1 MAKSRKIPLGAQ
13 IFTIT
18 LLPVV
23 IVTVVF
29 LSIFGGSFKDTATK
43 DLNSKT
49 ISGIQSQAG
58 ALTSTLGPSLEMVKF
73 ASEIVPLHHNG
84 AELEPLFINMVNTQ
98 TAAFALYY
106 TSEDFNNGGEGV
118 YADSSQWIPD
128 DDWVPAT
135 RDWFISAKAN
145 PDKLMITD
153 PYVDVQTG
161 DVCIT
166 ASKAVK
172 IDGAFV
178 GVVAADIS
186 IKDFGR
192 MLNPKVVSP
201 NAQLYVIN
209 SEGLY
214 ITNEKLENVMEKN
227 FFGDS
232 VFTIREMG
240 KVGEVVVKNK
250 MFLNQC
256 PVSSTPYTLV
266 VYGPLDDFTHDFAII
281 LRKLLLEVLI
291 MLIVFTAVAFI
302 ISRRLTKSFAHL
314 ADRCRAFADGDFRQ
328 VEDKMKY
335 GTKESAAI
343 ASGFNHFTDNVSSLI
358 TNIHAA
364 TDSLDNMVDNLN
376 YTSEAI
382 GKDSFQVATA
392 ISEMNEILTQ
402 ERKSI
407 DAENAAV
414 GVIVKEA
421 ESLSNE
427 IALQNDILE
436 TSNKNI
442 VEIVGYIESMSRI
455 SNSASQHVG
464 DLVHATTENKDK
476 LEASVQQILDVKN
489 ESGAL
494 LEMNSVISAVA
505 EQTNLLAMNAAIEAA
520 HAGEAGKGFAV
531 VADEIRK
538 LAETTSNQ
546 ANSSTVQLKGIQE
559 KIAKIADSSE
569 EVSSSFSNTLEV
581 VSSIENIVVSLS
593 EMAKAQ
599 SSQAQTVSSGLEQ
612 IRQSSD
618 KVMENTNAINKS
630 TEEAFAICNDL
641 SVLGE
646 KTTNGLIQCNEA
658 AENLTNSAN
667 TISGE
672 TTQAKTQVE
681 KLTVAVNKFKA

>member
-1 MAKSRKIPLGAQ
+1 MAKSKKIPLGAQ
-13 IFTIT
+13 LFMST
-18 LLPVV
+18 LAPVV

-29 LSIFGGSFKDTATK
+29 LSIFGRSFKDSATNN
-43 DLNSKT
+43 LNAST
-49 ISGIQSQAG
+49 GSGIQSQAN
-58 ALTSTLGPSLEMVKF
+58 ALSSAIAPSLEMVEF
-73 ASEIVPLHHNG
+73 AVEIVPLHYSNE
-84 AELEPLFINMVNTQ
+84 ELEPILMNMASTQ
-98 TAAFALYY
+98 TYAFALYY
-106 TSEDFNNGGEGV
+106 ASEGFNNGEVGV
-118 YADSSQWIPD
+118 YADSSQWVPD

-135 RDWFISAKAN
+135 RDWFKAAKAN
-145 PDKLMITD
+145 QGKLMITD
-153 PYVDVQTG
+153 PYVDAQTG
-161 DVCIT
+161 DICIT
-166 ASKAVK
+166 ASKSVK
-172 IDGAFV
+172 KDGVFV

-186 IKDFGR
+186 IKDFGS
-192 MLNPKVVSP
+192 MLDPKAVSP
-201 NAQLYVIN
+201 RAQLYVVN
-209 SEGLY
+209 QEGLY
-214 ITNEKLENVMEKN
+214 ITNEKIENVMEKN

-232 VFTIREMG
+232 VFTVKELG
-240 KVGEVVVKNK
+240 KFGEVLVKDN
-250 MFLNQC
+250 MFLNQ
-256 PVSSTPYTLV
+256 SSISGTPYILLT
-266 VYGPLDDFTHDFAII
+266 YGPLGDFTHEFALI
-281 LRKLLLEVLI
+281 LRKLLLEVVI
-291 MLIVFTAVAFI
+291 MLIVFIIVAI
-302 ISRRLTKSFAHL
+302 IVSRRLTKSFAHL
-314 ADRCRAFADGDFRQ
+314 ATRCRSFADGDFRKN
-328 VEDKMKY
+328 EKKFKY
-335 GTKESAAI
+335 GTKELADI
-343 ASGFNHFTDNVSSLI
+343 DSGFELFTDNVNSLI
-358 TNIHAA
+358 YNIHSA

-382 GKDSFQVATA
+382 GKDSFQVASA
-392 ISEMNEILTQ
+392 ISEMNDVLSQ

-407 DAENAAV
+407 EAENSAV

-427 IALQNDILE
+427 ISIQNNILE
-436 TSNKNI
+436 ESNRNI

-455 SNSASQHVG
+455 SNSASKHVG
-464 DLVHATTENKDK
+464 DLVQATTENKDK

-593 EMAKAQ
+593 EMAGVQ

-618 KVMENTNAINKS
+618 KVMENTNSITKS
-630 TEEAFAICNDL
+630 TEEAFAICNEL
-641 SVLGE
+641 SSLGE
-646 KTTNGLIQCNEA
+646 KTTAGLAQCNEA

-672 TTQAKTQVE
+672 TNQAKAQVE
-681 KLTVAVNKFKA
+681 NLTVAVNKFKV

>member
-13 IFTIT
+13 IFIST
-18 LLPVV
+18 LAPVI
-23 IVTVVF
+23 IVTIVF
-29 LSIFGGSFKDTATK
+29 LTIFGGSFKDSATK
-43 DLNSKT
+43 DLSSRT
-49 ISGIQSQAG
+49 TSGIQSQAG
-58 ALTSTLGPSLEMVKF
+58 QLASALGPSFEMVKY
-73 ASEIVPLHHNG
+73 ASEIIPLHYNNE
-84 AELEPLFINMVNTQ
+84 ELEPLFINMANNQ
-98 TAAFALYY
+98 SYAFALYY
-106 TSEDFNNGGEGV
+106 ASEDFNNGGKGV

-135 RDWFISAKAN
+135 RDWFKAAKSN
-145 PDKLMITD
+145 PKQLMITD

-161 DVCIT
+161 DICIT
-166 ASKAVK
+166 ASKAVNVN
-172 IDGAFV
+172 GAFA

-186 IKDFGR
+186 IKNFGN
-192 MLNPKVVSP
+192 MLNPKIVSP
-201 NAQLYVIN
+201 NAKFYVVN
-209 SEGLY
+209 KEGLY

-227 FFGDS
+227 FFGEA
-232 VFTIREMG
+232 VFSAGDLG
-240 KVGEVVVKNK
+240 KVGEVLVKNN
-250 MFLNQC
+250 MFLNQT
-256 PVSSTPYTLV
+256 VISGTPYFLL
-266 VYGPLDDFTHDFAII
+266 VYGPLKDFTRNFTLI
-281 LRKLLLEVLI
+281 LRKLLLEVI
-291 MLIVFTAVAFI
+291 VMLIAFI
-302 ISRRLTKSFAHL
+302 IIAFIVSRRLTKSFGYL
-314 ADRCRAFADGDFRQ
+314 ADRCRAFADGDFRK
-328 VEDKMKY
+328 VEKKMRY
-335 GTKESAAI
+335 GTKEAAAI
-343 ASGFNHFTDNVSSLI
+343 DSGFEYFTDNVSSLV
-358 TNIHAA
+358 TNIHSA

-376 YTSEAI
+376 YTSETI
-382 GKDSFQVATA
+382 GKNSFQVASA
-392 ISEMNEILTQ
+392 ISEMNDVLSK

-407 DAENAAV
+407 EAENSAV

-427 IALQNDILE
+427 IALQNNILE
-436 TSNKNI
+436 ASNRNI
-442 VEIVGYIESMSRI
+442 VEIVGYIERMSRI
-455 SNSASQHVG
+455 SNSASKHVG

-476 LEASVQQILDVKN
+476 LETSVQQILDVKN
-489 ESGAL
+489 ESVAL

-581 VSSIENIVVSLS
+581 VSAIENIVVSLS
-593 EMAKAQ
+593 EMANAQ

-618 KVMENTNAINKS
+618 KVMENTNSITKS
-630 TEEAFAICNDL
+630 TEEAFSICNEL
-641 SVLGE
+641 SELGE
-646 KTTNGLIQCNEA
+646 KTTYGLAQCNEA

-672 TTQAKTQVE
+672 TSQAKTQVE
-681 KLTVAVNKFKA
+681 KLTDAVNKFKV